1 MQELLTFIVASILIT
16 LSPGPDIIIVISYS
30 LQKGFSSS
38 IKFRMGLIPG
48 LLFQSV
54 ILIFGWSNFF
64 SNSQIILSYIKII
77 GFTYFLYQGIVELY
91 FVFVQNQS
99 EANLNSSKNLFKQG
113 IIMNITN
120 PKVALFFWLFF
131 PNFLFSTE
139 IKELFQ
145 YIILCS
151 IFIIQVFIVFSLTA
165 YFSSRVSG
173 HLKLKFLKPLNGII
187 LIFLAIYI
195 FFLV

>member
-30 LQKGFSSS
+30 LQKGLSSS
-38 IKFRMGLIPG
+38 IKFIMGLITG
-48 LLFQSV
+48 LLFHSV

-77 GFTYFLYQGIVELY
+77 GFTYFLYLGIVELY
-91 FVFVQNQS
+91 LSLVQNQ
-99 EANLNSSKNLFKQG
+99 NKKKNNTSKNLLKQG

-131 PNFLFSTE
+131 PNFLFSSE
-139 IKELFQ
+139 IKEPFQ
-145 YIILCS
+145 YIILCT
-151 IFIIQVFIVFSLTA
+151 IFIFQVFFIFLLTA
-165 YFSSRVSG
+165 YFSSRISS
-173 HLKLKFLKPLNGII
+173 LFKIEFLKPLNGLI
-187 LIFLAIYI
+187 LISLALYI
-195 FFLV
+195 LLS

>member
-30 LQKGFSSS
+30 LQKGLSSS
-38 IKFRMGLIPG
+38 IKFIMGLITG
-48 LLFQSV
+48 LLFHSV

-77 GFTYFLYQGIVELY
+77 GFAYFLYQGIVELY

-120 PKVALFFWLFF
+120 PKVGLFFWLFF

-173 HLKLKFLKPLNGII
+173 NLKLKFLKPLNGII

-195 FFLV
+195 LLS

>member
-1 MQELLTFIVASILIT
+1 MQELFTFIVASVLIT
-16 LSPGPDIIIVISYS
+16 LSPGPDIIVLISYT
-30 LQKGFSSS
+30 LQKGLNSS
-38 IKFRMGLIPG
+38 IKFIMGLLTG
-48 LLFQSV
+48 LLIHSF

-64 SNSQIILSYIKII
+64 SNSQIILFYIKII

-120 PKVALFFWLFF
+120 PKVGLFFWLFF
-131 PNFLFSTE
+131 PNFLFSAE

-173 HLKLKFLKPLNGII
+173 NLKLKFLKPLNGII

-195 FFLV
+195 LLS

>member
-30 LQKGFSSS
+30 LQKGLSSS
-38 IKFRMGLIPG
+38 IKFIMGLITG
-48 LLFQSV
+48 LLFHSV

-91 FVFVQNQS
+91 FVFVQSQS

-120 PKVALFFWLFF
+120 PKVGLFFWLFF

-165 YFSSRVSG
+165 YFSSKVSG
-173 HLKLKFLKPLNGII
+173 NLKLKFLKPLNGLI
-187 LIFLAIYI
+187 LIFLAMYI
-195 FFLV
+195 LFS

>member
-30 LQKGFSSS
+30 LQKGLSSS
-38 IKFRMGLIPG
+38 IKFIMGLITG
-48 LLFQSV
+48 LLFHSV
-54 ILIFGWSNFF
+54 VLIFGWSNFF
-64 SNSQIILSYIKII
+64 SNSKIILFYIKMI
-77 GFTYFLYQGIVELY
+77 GFTYFLYLGVLELY
-91 FVFVQNQS
+91 LFLFQNQ
-99 EANLNSSKNLFKQG
+99 NKIKLNGSKNLFKQG

-120 PKVALFFWLFF
+120 PKVGLFFWLFF

-165 YFSSRVSG
+165 YFSSKVSG
-173 HLKLKFLKPLNGII
+173 NLKLKFLKPLNGII

-195 FFLV
+195 LLS